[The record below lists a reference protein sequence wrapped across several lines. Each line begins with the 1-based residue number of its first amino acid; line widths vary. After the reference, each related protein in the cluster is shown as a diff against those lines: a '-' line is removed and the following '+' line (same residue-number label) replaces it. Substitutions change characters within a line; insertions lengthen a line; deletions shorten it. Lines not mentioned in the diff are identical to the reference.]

1 MEHADALNGYR
12 YLKKYVLED
21 LAARNEV
28 VKVHIRRGA
37 GGVDEQ
43 GTRLDLIKAKGKA
56 NTSAFTNSRSKET
69 WSWRLVTG
77 KNSLPEILEDER
89 GPIPRV
95 GPMVPDNKMLEEDE
109 GIDMFDDD
117 GWTKE
122 RLKFVN
128 VPVIDTRKLHY

>member
-1 MEHADALNGYR
+1 MILKMPQHYNGIFNSPSVAIVGSPYCSAI
-12 YLKKYVLED
+12 LEC
-21 LAARNEV
+21 LSS
-28 VKVHIRRGA
+28 H
-37 GGVDEQ
+37 
-43 GTRLDLIKAKGKA
+43 
-56 NTSAFTNSRSKET
+56 TSEKEP
-69 WSWRLVTG
+69 VT
-77 KNSLPEILEDER
+77 LPEILEDER

-95 GPMVPDNKMLEEDE
+95 GPMVPDDKMLEEDE